1 MDSLFAITM
10 LLTGASA
17 YVGLYLYAA
26 VRDAYNA
33 AHINRVY
40 DEGFAAYANGTS
52 TPYAAGTTD
61 YYLWGNGY
69 RTAQYNAYA
78 AMHAAGEQQASVNP

>member
-1 MDSLFAITM
+1 MDATLIASIP
-10 LLTGASA
+10 LTIAAVCSVA
-17 YVGLYLYAA
+17 YVYDTVRAA
-26 VRDAYNA
+26 RNA

>member
-10 LLTGASA
+10 LLTGSSA

-33 AHINRVY
+33 DRINRRY
-40 DEGFAAYANGTS
+40 REGHRGYHTGALCPYHADS
-52 TPYAAGTTD
+52 TD
-61 YYLWGNGY
+61 SELWHIGY
-69 RTAQYNAYA
+69 RTAQFNAIIN
-78 AMHAAGEQQASVNP
+78 H